1 MHALKLLLV
10 SCLVALLAAGCGGSS
25 SPSPSN
31 TYATNAIYAFMKA
44 VQDESGNVTTTV
56 QLRDGVAPTA
66 QYLYLAGADVLYTSL
81 DEPPKNFMNFS
92 GNLFSNSLILSQR
105 LKVASSRNLF
115 NDYILF
121 TKIVTGKPEYFSIDT
136 PVAGSSPVR
145 AYVDLE
151 RAGHVFTGESFVD
164 LPLAFSI
171 TAPASAASVQ
181 RSANLVLSWTNV
193 DATTTMKLDVAGI
206 CDDGSRY
213 NLSHVIGTDTGSAT
227 LNSTDY
233 FPATGT
239 SPSTNCRVAFM
250 LQRVRTSGISPNFA
264 LGTFEGVQ
272 QRAIQFTTIP

>member
-1 MHALKLLLV
+1 
-10 SCLVALLAAGCGGSS
+10 
-25 SPSPSN
+25 
-31 TYATNAIYAFMKA
+31 MKA
-44 VQDESGNVTTTV
+44 VQDESGNVATTV

-81 DEPPKNFMNFS
+81 DEPPKNFMSFN

-115 NDYILF
+115 SDYILF
-121 TKIVTGKPEYFSIDT
+121 TKVVTGKPEYFSIDT
-136 PVAGSSPVR
+136 PVAAASLVPVR

-151 RAGHVFTGESFVD
+151 RAGHVFAGESFVD

-171 TAPASAASVQ
+171 TAPASAASVS
-181 RSANLVLSWTNV
+181 RATPLVLSWTNV
-193 DATTTMKLDVAGI
+193 DATTTMRLNVASI
-206 CDDGSRY
+206 CEDGSRY
-213 NLSHVIGTDTGSAT
+213 NLSHNIGTDTGAAT
-227 LNSTDY
+227 LNGTDY